1 MVDDFSRP
9 DQEDNST
16 SYQDQQ
22 LNNMSLEQLRLW
34 RLQVGKNIGSQRKHA
49 SRHNR
54 YLKDAVKDIESGER
68 LTNKKLES
76 LVASAKTKAG
86 ISANELIEFTLG
98 DTKRNRELKKTL
110 NAAVLEAYVA
120 NIKAA
125 ANKFIGGISPQDVIN
140 HSRLEDIK
148 RANTQ
153 IHLASIFKRQANVIQ
168 FYTNAGIGSKDTH
181 HYIYV
186 QLLNYPELIT
196 GRTRAPSVI
205 DVKKAVIDGKIRFD
219 CDCGRHRYWYRY
231 IATVSKYNY
240 GIDENR
246 YPSTRNPQFTGVACK
261 HVLRVMKYLM
271 SPHMIAKI
279 QDYAKG
285 DIAKANN
292 QVKPQRRGSR
302 ELEREAMRQTEA
314 LNNWNGRLHWSKRI
328 EQAATQA
335 QKQIKAEQKKAQ
347 ARDPNRPTQ
356 AERSSYQYAKKQL
369 TRSGVPDNFKA
380 IYQTEINNYKAKW
393 GNQ

>member
-1 MVDDFSRP
+1 MIDDYLRP
-9 DQEDNST
+9 DQEDST
-16 SYQDQQ
+16 SYQDMQ
-22 LNNMSLEQLRLW
+22 LNNMSLEELRQW
-34 RLQVGKNIGSQRKHA
+34 RLQVGKNIGAQRKHA
-49 SRHNR
+49 SRQKR
-54 YLKDAVKDIESGER
+54 YLKDTVEDIANGER

-76 LVASAKTKAG
+76 LISSAKAKAG
-86 ISANELIEFTLG
+86 INANELLEFTLG
-98 DTKRNRELKKTL
+98 NTKRNRELKKTL
-110 NAAVLEAYVA
+110 NAAVLEAYVK
-120 NIKAA
+120 NVQAA
-125 ANKFIGGISPQDVIN
+125 SSKFIGGISPQEVIN
-140 HSRLEDIK
+140 HSRLEDIN

-153 IHLASIFKRQANVIQ
+153 IHLASIFKRQGNVIH
-168 FYTNAGIGSKDTH
+168 FYTNAGINSKDTH
-181 HYIYV
+181 HYVSV
-186 QLLNYPELIT
+186 QLLNYPEIIA
-196 GRTRAPSVI
+196 GRTRAPSVV

-261 HVLRVMKYLM
+261 HALRVMKYLM

-292 QVKPQRRGSR
+292 QIKPQRRTSK

-314 LNNWNGRLHWSKRI
+314 LNNWKGRLHWSKRI
-328 EQAATQA
+328 EQAATKA

-347 ARDPNRPTQ
+347 AQDPNRPTQ

-369 TRSGVPDNFKA
+369 TRSGVPDNFKT
-380 IYQTEINNYKAKW
+380 IYQTEIDNYKSKW